1 MIKRILNLLKPEEK
15 KHGIKV
21 TGSIFIVALLDFV
34 GLASLLPVLYYLLEG
49 GESKMAA
56 LYFSLLAIGVIL
68 FKSLVSAILSRYQSK
83 YLLGI
88 YKRLSF
94 RLYSNYY
101 NNGLLFIREK
111 GYSTLGHSVNFMC
124 YTFSERILSPLMR
137 MAGELLLVI
146 LVTAALLIYDW
157 RTMAVLYLCFIPF
170 MLLYVTVVRKK
181 VKQFGEQEFKAKRE
195 QAKIVADTFR
205 GYTELEINDA
215 FPALQKSFLNGVDEV
230 TRNRINME
238 TIQMFPRFLSE
249 FAVIIGMIIMV
260 LLGGENARML
270 VGIFAVSAFRLL
282 PALRYLLAGYT
293 QIQNALPSLEVIE
306 EGVITNDV
314 TNVQSN
320 VVSLYN
326 SLEIRGLKFSYGD
339 KTIEL
344 GSHKI
349 DKGEYIGFCGYS
361 GVGKTTLFNLILGF
375 LKPQEGEILIDGT
388 PLTPENRK
396 SWLKHIGYVPQEV
409 FIFNGSIA
417 ENIALGYK
425 DIDEEIVNK
434 VLKMV
439 SLGDWAA
446 ALENGIQSN
455 LGEGGGKLSGGQK
468 QRIGIARA
476 LYKGASLL
484 LLDEATSSLDNN
496 TEREINDM
504 LLGLKDE
511 IPGLTILSIA
521 HREST
526 LAYCNR
532 IINLEDNVE

>member
-34 GLASLLPVLYYLLEG
+34 GLASLLPVLLEG

-215 FPALQKSFLNGVDEV
+215 FPSLQESFLNGVDEV

-260 LLGGENARML
+260 LL
-270 VGIFAVSAFRLL
+270 
-282 PALRYLLAGYT
+282 
-293 QIQNALPSLEVIE
+293 
-306 EGVITNDV
+306 
-314 TNVQSN
+314 
-320 VVSLYN
+320 
-326 SLEIRGLKFSYGD
+326 K
-339 KTIEL
+339 
-344 GSHKI
+344 
-349 DKGEYIGFCGYS
+349 
-361 GVGKTTLFNLILGF
+361 
-375 LKPQEGEILIDGT
+375 
-388 PLTPENRK
+388 
-396 SWLKHIGYVPQEV
+396 
-409 FIFNGSIA
+409 
-417 ENIALGYK
+417 
-425 DIDEEIVNK
+425 
-434 VLKMV
+434 
-439 SLGDWAA
+439 
-446 ALENGIQSN
+446 
-455 LGEGGGKLSGGQK
+455 
-468 QRIGIARA
+468 
-476 LYKGASLL
+476 
-484 LLDEATSSLDNN
+484 
-496 TEREINDM
+496 
-504 LLGLKDE
+504 
-511 IPGLTILSIA
+511 
-521 HREST
+521 
-526 LAYCNR
+526 
-532 IINLEDNVE
+532 